1 MFRSSRGKLDSEVAY
16 LVVMSC
22 RKQRQQMDGEGG
34 CCGKVEYA
42 ETEEDE
48 EDDAEEDEENFRM
61 KKLMEVEQ
69 RTRRIDGGLSWYGQ
83 ILQRRKPTGR

>member
-1 MFRSSRGKLDSEVAY
+1 MEREVAAGR
-16 LVVMSC
+16 LTEE
-22 RKQRQQMDGEGG
+22 DE
-34 CCGKVEYA
+34 EA

-83 ILQRRKPTGR
+83 ILQRRKHTGRQQKL

>member
-1 MFRSSRGKLDSEVAY
+1 
-16 LVVMSC
+16 
-22 RKQRQQMDGEGG
+22 MDGEGG
-34 CCGKVEYA
+34 CGAKVEYV

-83 ILQRRKPTGR
+83 ILQRRKHTGRQQKL